1 MTADFVTEI
10 ITKTIPSGE
19 IHLWQIN
26 LNQSFLAAE
35 ILLETLSTD
44 ERERAKRYR
53 FKKDRERFI
62 VTRGAVREILGGY
75 LAVAADRI
83 DFSYNGFGKPFLK
96 NESSGEGIFFNVSAS
111 REIALCAVARGSEI
125 GVDIEF
131 IGDEPA
137 SLEVVER
144 FFSPSEA
151 ENIAALGGKRQTSAF
166 FHCWTRKEAFIKGVG
181 VGLTYPLK
189 NFSVPV
195 GEEKTTDFL
204 IADPFQKTR
213 RWSLTTVYPSLEYVA
228 ALAVECVKPKI
239 KFRQWQSRTQTA
251 DCLNHF

>member
-1 MTADFVTEI
+1 VNLDFEKRPRLDLQT
-10 ITKTIPSGE
+10 PGE
-19 IHLWQIN
+19 IHLWQIC
-26 LNQSFLAAE
+26 LRQSFSTVKNLFDS
-35 ILLETLSTD
+35 LSPD
-44 ERERAKRYR
+44 ERERAGKYR
-53 FKKDRERFI
+53 FRKDRERFI
-62 VTRGAVREILGGY
+62 VTRGAVREILSGY
-75 LAVAADRI
+75 LAIAPDRI
-83 DFSYNGFGKPFLK
+83 GFSYNGFGKPFLK
-96 NESSGEGIFFNVSAS
+96 NETRGEGVFFNVSAS

-137 SLEVVER
+137 SPEVVER
-144 FFSPSEA
+144 FFSPREA
-151 ENIAALGGKRQTSAF
+151 ESIAALGGKRQTSAF

-195 GEEKTTDFL
+195 GEEKMNDFS
-204 IADPFQKTR
+204 IADPFRKTR
-213 RWSLTTVYPSLEYVA
+213 RWSLTTVYPSSEYVA
-228 ALAVECVKPKI
+228 ALAVEFVKPTI